1 MNNSVI
7 GPVVK
12 SQEFKNLIETVKSP
26 KSVIGIFGSFGGF
39 NSVIYSLLSQE
50 TGKKVCVITLNEVEA
65 KNCTENLQ
73 RLGKNVVYYPGRDIV
88 FFDSYYHS
96 HQLEN
101 NRILGID
108 KMAKGDFDVVVTSVD
123 GILEKIL
130 PVNHYLDNRM
140 NIKVA
145 EDINLEDFLEFLQTT
160 GYSREEIV
168 ETKGSYS
175 LRGGILD
182 VYSPNYDYPVRI
194 ELFDEEIDSI
204 RSFDPETQ
212 KSIEKMDMIE
222 IISAKEVFIPEA
234 KRKEFLE
241 KLVKQLESFKSSINE
256 EKINSIQNLIDYF
269 QGGGKYIDG
278 VDKYINL
285 IEENL
290 GCILDFFTNED
301 LIVFQDSNRII
312 EKFKNGRENYI
323 EGFKNLM
330 ELGKVLPVQ
339 SQIIFEYN
347 KLLAK
352 AHSKKIILVNNLKKN
367 LDFFKV
373 EELVNFTLREANI
386 YHGKTKDL
394 IEDVKRLSQKNYTIS
409 IVSSKEDR
417 AIRIKDQMVEEGI
430 SCTMVDESS
439 NLTEGSVNILIG
451 DIAGG
456 FELNSIKYLLISEK
470 EILGSNKKYL
480 KKKKRS
486 GRKILSFNE
495 LSLGDFIVHENHGIG
510 KYIGIEQLKIDNTRK
525 DFLKLQY
532 AGEDFLYIP
541 IEQMNLI
548 QKYVG
553 GEVRT
558 KRLNK
563 LGSQEWKKAKAK
575 VKKAIEDMTDEL
587 LELYAK
593 RRMVNGYAFSED
605 SIWQKQFEDMFPY
618 EETPDQLKSID
629 DIKKDMESPQPMDRL
644 LCGDVGYGKTEVA
657 IRGIFKAVMDSKQV
671 AVLVP
676 TTILAQQHYN
686 NIKSRFSKFPVNV
699 EMLSRFRT
707 KKQQDKIIDDVKSGV
722 VDVVIGTHRILSKDI
737 NYKNLGLL
745 VVDEEQRF
753 GVKHKEMLK
762 QLKSNVD
769 VLTLTATP
777 IPRTL
782 HMSLIGVRDMSVIE
796 DPPEDRFPVQTYVVE
811 HDDSIVGDAILKE
824 VNRGGQVF
832 YVYNK
837 VKDIDVVAGKIANM
851 FPDVR
856 VAYAHGQMSEVKL
869 EKIMMDFLNH
879 QFDVL
884 VCTTII
890 ETGLDIPNV
899 NTIIITDSD
908 KMGLSQL
915 YQLRGRVGRS
925 NRIAYSYLT
934 YKRDKVLSEIS
945 EKRLKAIKDFT
956 ELGAGFKI
964 AMRDLEIRGSGNILG
979 AEQHGHMDAIGYDL
993 YCKMLEETVGR
1004 IKGKEIIENIETSI
1018 ELSANA
1024 FISDRYIPDG
1034 KQKLEMYKRISAV
1047 ETKEDY
1053 YNLEEE
1059 IEDRFG
1065 TIPSSVYNLLSISY
1079 IKSMAEYI
1087 RIKNISENKTNIIFE
1102 IFDFK
1107 YIKPEVINE
1116 MTLKYGRNIKINLSS
1131 TPYIEL
1137 RKGKTPE
1144 SKKIKYVEDFLEA
1157 FVAVIKK

>member
-1 MNNSVI
+1 MNRSI
-7 GPVVK
+7 IEPVVR
-12 SQEFKNLIETVKSP
+12 SQEYNNLIDGINNDSNT
-26 KSVIGIFGSFGGF
+26 IGIFGSFGSF
-39 NSVIYSLLSQE
+39 SSVIYALLSRDS
-50 TGKKVCVITLNEVEA
+50 GKKICIITMNEVEA
-65 KNCTENLQ
+65 KSCVENLQ
-73 RLGKNVVYYPGRDIV
+73 LLGKEAVYYPGRDIV

-101 NRILGID
+101 NRVLGLN
-108 KMAKGDFDVVVTSVD
+108 KMASGDFDVVVTSID
-123 GILEKIL
+123 GLLEKIL
-130 PVNHYLDNRM
+130 PVKYYLDFRYQ
-140 NIKVA
+140 IEVGT
-145 EDINLEDFLEFLQTT
+145 DIELNKLLEFLQET

-168 ETKGSYS
+168 ESKGTYS

-182 VYSPNYDYPVRI
+182 IFSPNYDNPVRI
-194 ELFDEEIDSI
+194 ELFDEEVDSI
-204 RSFDPETQ
+204 RTFDSETQ
-212 KSIEKMDMIE
+212 KSIEKLGKVEVIFG
-222 IISAKEVFIPEA
+222 KEVFLPND
-234 KRKEFLE
+234 KKEKFKTNISKQYDSFKNSINDE
-241 KLVKQLESFKSSINE
+241 KKSSIR
-256 EKINSIQNLIDYF
+256 NLIQFYAD
-269 QGGGKYIDG
+269 GGVYNDVI
-278 VDKYINL
+278 DKYINL
-285 IEENL
+285 IDEKL
-290 GCILDFFTNED
+290 GSIFDFFSKDD

-312 EKFKNGRENYI
+312 EKLKSSRENFI
-323 EGFKNLM
+323 EGFKNLL

-339 SQIIFEYN
+339 SQIVFEYN
-347 KLLAK
+347 NILKEAEK
-352 AHSKKIILVNNLKKN
+352 KKIILVNNLKKN
-367 LDFFKV
+367 IDYFKV
-373 EELVNFTLREANI
+373 DQLVNFTLREANI
-386 YHGKTKDL
+386 YHGKTNEL
-394 IEDVKRLSQKNYTIS
+394 INDITRLSEKKYTIS
-409 IVSSKEDR
+409 IVASKEER
-417 AIRIKDQMVEEGI
+417 AIRLKDQIVQSGIECIYIGNEAMVNPGK
-430 SCTMVDESS
+430 
-439 NLTEGSVNILIG
+439 VNIVLG
-451 DIAGG
+451 DIGGG
-456 FELNSIKYLLISEK
+456 FELNSIKYLVISEK

-480 KKKKRS
+480 KKKKKS

-495 LSLGDFIVHENHGIG
+495 LSLGDYIVHENHGIG
-510 KYIGIEQLKIDNTRK
+510 KYVGIDQLKIENTRK

-541 IEQMNLI
+541 VEQMNLI

-558 KRLNK
+558 KKLNK
-563 LGSQEWKKAKAK
+563 LGTQEWKKAKAK

-593 RRMVNGYAFSED
+593 RKLINGYAFSPD

-618 EETPDQLKSID
+618 EETPDQLKSIE
-629 DIKKDMESPQPMDRL
+629 DIKKDMEGTQPMDRL

-699 EMLSRFRT
+699 EMLSRFRN
-707 KKQQDKIIDDVKSGV
+707 KKQQEKIMDDLRTGV
-722 VDVVIGTHRILSKDI
+722 VDVVVGTHRILSKDI
-737 NYKNLGLL
+737 HYKDLGLL

-753 GVKHKEMLK
+753 GVKHKEQLK

-796 DPPEDRFPVQTYVVE
+796 DPPEDRFPIQTYVVE
-811 HDDSIVGDAILKE
+811 HDDLIVSDAILKE

-837 VKDIDVVAGKIANM
+837 VKDIDIVAGKINNM
-851 FPDVR
+851 LPDVR
-856 VAYAHGQMSEVKL
+856 VAYAHGQMSEIKL

-879 QFDVL
+879 EFDVL

-899 NTIIITDSD
+899 NTIIITESD

-934 YKRDKVLSEIS
+934 YKKDKILSEVS

-993 YCKMLEETVGR
+993 YCKMLEETVGT
-1004 IKGKEIIENIETSI
+1004 IKGKEIVETIETTI

-1024 FISDRYIPDG
+1024 FISDRYVEDG
-1034 KQKLEMYKRISAV
+1034 KQKLEMYKKISSI

-1053 YNLEEE
+1053 YTLEEE

-1065 TIPSSVYNLLSISY
+1065 TIPSPVYNLLSISY
-1079 IKSMAEYI
+1079 IKAMAEMI
-1087 RIKNISENKTNIIFE
+1087 RIKNISEDKNKIIFD

-1107 YIKPEVINE
+1107 NIKPNIITEITE
-1116 MTLKYGRNIKINLSS
+1116 KYGRNVNFNLTS

-1137 RKGKTPE
+1137 
-1144 SKKIKYVEDFLEA
+1144 KKNKISEDKKLRYVEEFLEKI
-1157 FVAVIKK
+1157 VELIKK